1 MINRIFRTHIKY
13 KRLNQLY
20 ISPFNKRNLCSN
32 SESSDITPADIFF
45 NLYGFGCGV
54 PPGERL
60 CNGQDTGTCP
70 HGISKGI
77 SLNLLQSD
85 IYDYG
90 TWLLSTMASSMYL
103 YSTCLPPTNVD
114 TSCTTENGPSKE
126 KVLLKMQEAF
136 VEVASNIGAEMQCVK
151 AGTPQ
156 NNNVIACVVDDVTGS
171 ILKPGQANY
180 ASGTITT
187 IPITKE
193 VAIAKTKDVV
203 AEVAGYVTVLA
214 QVAGTG
220 AALGFAFPTFGA
232 ALGAAASVLSLAS
245 FFMGQDVEDP
255 TQVRWSIYLWY
266 LLFVFSI
273 ELILFTIL

>member
-1 MINRIFRTHIKY
+1 MTNRIFRTHSIKY
-13 KRLNQLY
+13 KILNQLY
-20 ISPFNKRNLCSN
+20 IPPFNKRNLCSN

-54 PPGERL
+54 PTGERL

-70 HGISKGI
+70 HGITKGI

-114 TSCTTENGPSKE
+114 TSCTTENSLSKK

-171 ILKPGQANY
+171 ILSPGQANY

-193 VAIAKTKDVV
+193 EAFDETVDVV
-203 AEVAGYVTVLA
+203 KEVVKYVDILA
-214 QVAGTG
+214 KVTDT
-220 AALGFAFPTFGA
+220 LGSTLASAFPKFGA
-232 ALGAAASVLSLAS
+232 ALGAAASILNLAS

-255 TQVRWSIYLWY
+255 TQVRCSIYLWCTPLCFQY
-266 LLFVFSI
+266 
-273 ELILFTIL
+273 